1 MCRRLPAFTLVE
13 LLVVIAIIGV
23 LIALLLPAVQA
34 AREAA
39 RRTSCVNN
47 LKQLGLSL
55 QNHHD
60 TTGSLPSGWVG
71 TDPVS
76 GEPDVE
82 GEPGWGWASK
92 VLPFVELR
100 NVADAS
106 VQYELPV
113 AHPMNEPARLQSLP
127 SFLCPSD
134 SADTFFPLY
143 AEDAPTSI
151 LVQLPTSN
159 YVGVFGTLE
168 LDECEGLPIGTICQG
183 DGAFYHLSK
192 TRFRELVDGLSNT
205 AVLGERSSRKGYSTW
220 LGVIPGG
227 EEAMARI
234 LGITDHSPNYELGH
248 LDDFR
253 SEHPGGANFVFAD
266 GSVHFISEDVDTAAY
281 RAMATINGEEL
292 GEEL

>member
-1 MCRRLPAFTLVE
+1 MCKRVSAFTLVE

-39 RRTSCVNN
+39 RRTSCFNN
-47 LKQLGLSL
+47 LRQTGLAL

-60 TTGSLPSGWVG
+60 TTGSLPSGWEG
-71 TDPVS
+71 ADPAS

-82 GEPGWGWASK
+82 GEPGWGWASRI
-92 VLPFVELR
+92 LPFIELQ
-100 NVADAS
+100 NVAATL
-106 VQYELPV
+106 VKYELPV
-113 AHPMNEPARLQSLP
+113 AHPANRQAREQSLT

-134 SADTFFPLY
+134 SADSFFRIH
-143 AEDAPTSI
+143 AEDAPDTV

-168 LDECEGLPIGTICQG
+168 LDECEGLPVGTICKG

-192 TRFRELVDGLSNT
+192 VRVRDLVDGLSKT
-205 AVLGERSSRKGYSTW
+205 AVIGERSTRKGYSTW
-220 LGVIPGG
+220 TGVIAGG

-234 LGITDHSPNYELGH
+234 LGITDHPPNYELGH

-266 GSVHFISEDVDTAAY
+266 GSVHFISDDVDDAAY
-281 RAMATINGEEL
+281 RAMATING
-292 GEEL
+292 GEIDE